1 MGGRKDLPPVTQIA
15 MVSLSLLVAAGIYM
29 ASNISGAASLTLPV
43 ILLVCSTVLL
53 LINLAL
59 LARAKDFDW
68 ARFLSV
74 AVWALIAYAVISG
87 VILYTFLHD
96 GLSGDPLVVLTAAL
110 VLFALHVPL
119 LIGFTVAR
127 FPEGDEPDSTG

>member
-1 MGGRKDLPPVTQIA
+1 VDESKNLPPVTQLA

-29 ASNISGAASLTLPV
+29 AANISGAASLTLPV
-43 ILLVCSTVLL
+43 VLLACSTLLLV
-53 LINLAL
+53 INFAL
-59 LARAKDFDW
+59 LSRAKDFDW
-68 ARFLSV
+68 AGFFAV
-74 AVWALIAYAVISG
+74 AKWALVAYAVISG

-96 GLSGDPLVVLTAAL
+96 GLSGDPLAVLTAAL

-127 FPEGDEPDSTG
+127 FGDTDDRS